1 MKKNIKEIILK
12 SNFLRDW
19 YIFALVLLSLLF
31 IVAFYMLVKKHFGGS
46 EILNLSSFG
55 VGYEFLPQ
63 SENWLDIVKFLTG
76 ISLFNIILA
85 KLFYEYDLLVAYIL
99 ITSIAILNV
108 IYCFSALLFLSVL

>member
-1 MKKNIKEIILK
+1 MKKNIKDIILK

-19 YIFALVLLSLLF
+19 YIFSLILLSFLF
-31 IVAFYMLVKKHFGGS
+31 IVAFYILVRKHFGNS

-63 SENWLDIVKFLTG
+63 SGNWFDIVKFLMG
-76 ISLFNIILA
+76 VSFLNIVLA

-99 ITSIAILNV
+99 VTSIAILNG
-108 IYCFSALLFLSVL
+108 IYFFSALLFLSVL